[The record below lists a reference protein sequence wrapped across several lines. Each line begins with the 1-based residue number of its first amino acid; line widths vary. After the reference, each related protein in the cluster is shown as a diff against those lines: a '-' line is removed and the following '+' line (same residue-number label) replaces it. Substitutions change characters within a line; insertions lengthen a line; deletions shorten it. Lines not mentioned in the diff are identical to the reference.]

1 MAQQTH
7 QSDPRVLNRRTLAQD
22 HRTLAKLLQA
32 GMQVL
37 DVGCGTGA
45 ITAGIAEAV
54 GQAGSVVG
62 IDRDASLV
70 EIARKN
76 HLHFTNLSFEQRDV
90 LALTDDAKFDIV
102 TAARALQWISNPFRA
117 LVRMAAATKRGG
129 MIVVLDYNHEDN
141 SWDPSPPWE
150 FVRFYNAFL
159 AWRAANQWDNRI
171 ADHLPSM
178 FASAGL
184 GQIEDHDDREVS
196 SRGEPNFES
205 ATAIWPHV
213 METIGL
219 SIVVA
224 GFLSEMDREQAK
236 DRYEHYRKT
245 TLATQCLAIKTIT
258 GSRQSPGC
266 ELRPFRPFPG

>member
-7 QSDPRVLNRRTLAQD
+7 QSDPRVLSRRTLEHD
-22 HRTLAKLLQA
+22 HRTLAKFLKA
-32 GMQVL
+32 GMHVL

-54 GQAGSVVG
+54 GPAGRVVG

-70 EIARKN
+70 EIARKD
-76 HLHFTNLSFEQRDV
+76 HGHTANLSFEQCDV
-90 LALTDDAKFDIV
+90 QELTAEAEFDIV
-102 TAARALQWISNPFRA
+102 TAARALQWISNPFQA

-141 SWDPSPPWE
+141 SWDPSPPPE
-150 FVRFYNAFL
+150 FVRFYKAFL
-159 AWRAANQWDNRI
+159 AWRTENQWDNRM

-178 FASAGL
+178 FARAGL
-184 GQIEDHDDREVS
+184 SQIKEHDDREVS
-196 SRGEPNFES
+196 LRGEPNFES

-219 SIVVA
+219 TIVSA
-224 GFLSEMDREQAK
+224 GFQDEADRRKAMDRY
-236 DRYEHYRKT
+236 DDYRRT
-245 TLATQCLAIKTIT
+245 TLARQCLAIKTIV
-258 GSRQSPGC
+258 G
-266 ELRPFRPFPG
+266 LRP

>member
-22 HRTLAKLLQA
+22 HRTLANLLQP
-32 GMQVL
+32 GMRVL

-54 GQAGSVVG
+54 GRAGRVVG

-70 EIARKN
+70 ELARKD
-76 HLHFTNLSFEQRDV
+76 HKHITNLSFAQRDV
-90 LALTDDAKFDIV
+90 LALTEEAGFDIV
-102 TAARALQWISNPFRA
+102 TAARALQWISNPFQA
-117 LVRMAAATKRGG
+117 LVRMAAATRRSG

-141 SWDPSPPWE
+141 SWDPSAPPE
-150 FVRFYNAFL
+150 FLRFYNAFL
-159 AWRAANQWDNRI
+159 AWRAANLWDNRM

-178 FASAGL
+178 FATAGL
-184 GQIEDHDDREVS
+184 DQIEDHDDREIS
-196 SRGEPNFES
+196 SRGEPGFES

-219 SIVVA
+219 TIVSS
-224 GFLSEMDREQAK
+224 GFLNEMERKQAMDRYGVH
-236 DRYEHYRKT
+236 D
-245 TLATQCLAIKTIT
+245 
-258 GSRQSPGC
+258 
-266 ELRPFRPFPG
+266 

>member
-22 HRTLAKLLQA
+22 HRTLANLLQP
-32 GMQVL
+32 GMRVL

-54 GQAGSVVG
+54 GRAGRVVG

-70 EIARKN
+70 EIARKD
-76 HLHFTNLSFEQRDV
+76 HKHITNLSFAQRDV
-90 LALTDDAKFDIV
+90 LALTEEAGFDIV
-102 TAARALQWISNPFRA
+102 TAA
-117 LVRMAAATKRGG
+117 LVAATKRLG
-129 MIVVLDYNHEDN
+129 MIVVLDYNHQDN
-141 SWDPSPPWE
+141 SWDPSPPLE
-150 FVRFYNAFL
+150 FVRFYKAFL

-178 FASAGL
+178 FASACL
-184 GQIEDHDDREVS
+184 SQIEEQDNREVS
-196 SRGEPNFES
+196 LRGDPNFAS

-219 SIVVA
+219 TIVSS
-224 GFLSEMDREQAK
+224 GFLNEIDRKQAM
-236 DRYEHYRKT
+236 DRYENYRRT
-245 TLATQCLAIKTIT
+245 SLATQCLAIKTIV
-258 GSRQSPGC
+258 GSRQ
-266 ELRPFRPFPG
+266 

>member
-22 HRTLAKLLQA
+22 HRTLANLLQP
-32 GMQVL
+32 GMRVL

-54 GQAGSVVG
+54 GRAGRVVG

-70 EIARKN
+70 EIARKD
-76 HLHFTNLSFEQRDV
+76 HKHITNLSFAQRDV
-90 LALTDDAKFDIV
+90 LALTEEAGFDIV
-102 TAARALQWISNPFRA
+102 TAARALQWISNPFQA
-117 LVRMAAATKRGG
+117 LVQMVAATKRLG
-129 MIVVLDYNHEDN
+129 MIVVLDYNHQDN
-141 SWDPSPPWE
+141 SWDPSPPLE
-150 FVRFYNAFL
+150 FVRFYKAFL

-178 FASAGL
+178 FASACL
-184 GQIEDHDDREVS
+184 SQIEEQDNREVS
-196 SRGEPNFES
+196 LRGDPNFES

-219 SIVVA
+219 TIVSS
-224 GFLSEMDREQAK
+224 GFLNEIDRKQAM
-236 DRYEHYRKT
+236 DRYENYRRT
-245 TLATQCLAIKTIT
+245 SLATQCLAIKTIV
-258 GSRQSPGC
+258 GSRQ
-266 ELRPFRPFPG
+266 